1 MRRSMQASSRRSMQ
15 AKKEVAVTESVF
27 PGGRDDDELQFECSN
42 PIGRETLMSLGRPT
56 LRWFRIVEGR
66 DELEWYHDSGEIE
79 SRAPCGTMALS
90 DRVVELVPR
99 ADANGRMNCF
109 ALRRR
114 ENGKAVA
121 GEMVLAATS
130 APDVANWLEAL
141 MYVTRG
147 AGGPTMLE
155 RCRSESL
162 RSTLSRPSLFVDDA
176 GAASPTTSRRR
187 PGAADAPAAGDAAH
201 AAKVLAER
209 SVPASLRSYY
219 APLDRGVAVVKDMAE
234 DGRLSDA
241 GARALLVEVALQNRE
256 VVAAVR
262 DADEARLEALAL
274 KIKEINACQDHLVGR
289 RETGKRASRARFS
302 LYAGAAEAAS
312 SFDAPP
318 SPPPVAPPPATPPA
332 APAAGSALRTAAS
345 ARPRGR
351 VRFAPVVRQRLFAY
365 ALAATVPSDGG
376 AAIGLGRYVED
387 DAYDLDDFEALRGG
401 TTALQVDAAMAAY
414 VAGEAARLRSLDGE
428 ASDEDYSEEESDD
441 DDDDDAEWPPA
452 WRYPRETFQDD
463 GAIPPGARL
472 LAASGHRRASISLN
486 AAQLL
491 AIAQSRKR
499 NSRARAARRII
510 DGDDPDEVMAWLADM
525 EKAASVEAYAAHW
538 RTTARSR
545 AEARRVEAT

>member
-56 LRWFRIVEGR
+56 VQEKVLVEGLLWKRDRGKRLLKAVVGVRWQLRWFRIVEGR

-114 ENGKAVA
+114 ENQGRTRERNSQLLKAHISAGENGRAVA
-121 GEMVLAATS
+121 AEMVLAATS

-176 GAASPTTSRRR
+176 GGGLADDVAAPPRAPPTPRR
-187 PGAADAPAAGDAAH
+187 PETPRTRSLKTQAAYLASAEGQFSTSLAALAKK
-201 AAKVLAER
+201 AKVLAER

-241 GARALLVEVALQNRE
+241 GARALLAAVPRIDRRLVEVALQNRE

-302 LYAGAAEAAS
+302 LYAGA
-312 SFDAPP
+312 
-318 SPPPVAPPPATPPA
+318 
-332 APAAGSALRTAAS
+332 R
-345 ARPRGR
+345 RPRR
-351 VRFAPVVRQRLFAY
+351 RR
-365 ALAATVPSDGG
+365 DG
-376 AAIGLGRYVED
+376 
-387 DAYDLDDFEALRGG
+387 
-401 TTALQVDAAMAAY
+401 AY
-414 VAGEAARLRSLDGE
+414 VAGEAERYLRSLDGE
-428 ASDEDYSEEESDD
+428 DSDEDYSEEESDD

-463 GAIPPGARL
+463 GAIPPEERARL
-472 LAASGHRRASISLN
+472 LAASGHRRVSISLN

-491 AIAQSRKR
+491 SIAQSRKR

>member
-56 LRWFRIVEGR
+56 VQEKVLVEGLLWKRDRGKRLLKAVVGVRWQLRWFRIVEGR
-66 DELEWYHDSGEIE
+66 DELEVVPRQRRDRVA
-79 SRAPCGTMALS
+79 RAPCGTMALS

-114 ENGKAVA
+114 ENGRAVS

-176 GAASPTTSRRR
+176 GGGLADDVAAPPRAPPTPRR
-187 PGAADAPAAGDAAH
+187 PETPRTRSLKTQAAYLASAEGQFSTSLAALAKK
-201 AAKVLAER
+201 AKVLAER

-241 GARALLVEVALQNRE
+241 GARALLVAVPRIDRRFGTLVEVALQNRE

-302 LYAGAAEAAS
+302 LTL
-312 SFDAPP
+312 AP
-318 SPPPVAPPPATPPA
+318 
-332 APAAGSALRTAAS
+332 
-345 ARPRGR
+345 RPRRRGDGR
-351 VRFAPVVRQRLFAY
+351 
-365 ALAATVPSDGG
+365 
-376 AAIGLGRYVED
+376 
-387 DAYDLDDFEALRGG
+387 DA
-401 TTALQVDAAMAAY
+401 
-414 VAGEAARLRSLDGE
+414 AGEAERYLRSLDGDE
-428 ASDEDYSEEESDD
+428 SDEDYSEEESDD
-441 DDDDDAEWPPA
+441 DDDDGAEWPPA

-463 GAIPPGARL
+463 GAIPPEERARL
-472 LAASGHRRASISLN
+472 LAASGHRRVSISLN